1 LKSARRQAG
10 IKRIEGRFIR
20 QGDRKFKKEAAMK
33 TVDRMHD
40 RIILRLLGI
49 DAVARLFI
57 SLAHLTKYVGVFV

>member
-1 LKSARRQAG
+1 
-10 IKRIEGRFIR
+10 
-20 QGDRKFKKEAAMK
+20 MK

-40 RIILRLLGI
+40 RIILRLLEI